1 MKPTGVVRRIDEL
14 GRIVIPK
21 EIRRSLRIR
30 DGESLEIFVEKDM
43 VALKKYSSMSDLE
56 DVAKQVTDSI
66 YQALKVPI
74 LVTDRDSFIA
84 VTGNLKKKYYGKSI
98 SNTLE
103 KVLLEREMLLESN
116 SSKIDLSNDVF
127 EEGSYVMCPILVD
140 GDSVGLV
147 VMLSLERPIGELE
160 EKVAQITAQFLGKH
174 IEG

>member
-56 DVAKQVTDSI
+56 DVAKHVTESI
-66 YQALKVPI
+66 YQALQLPI
-74 LVTDRDSFIA
+74 LVTDRDCFIA
-84 VTGNLKKKYYGKSI
+84 VAGNLKKKYYGKSV

-103 KVLLEREMLLESN
+103 KVLVEREMLCESKPN
-116 SSKIDLSNDVF
+116 KINLSNDLI

-147 VMLSLERPIGELE
+147 IMISFEKPIGELE
-160 EKVAQITAQFLGKH
+160 EKIAQITAQFLGKH